1 MVAILKATIRRTA
14 SLLESAVESAVETA
28 VETAVESAVNLS
40 IRRRQ
45 SGCVRRMTILHR
57 DSVYTFVTMRQYL
70 SLS

>member
-14 SLLESAVESAVETA
+14 SLLESAVESA

>member
-14 SLLESAVESAVETA
+14 SLLESAVESA

-57 DSVYTFVTMRQYL
+57 DSVYTFVIMRQYL